1 VFRDHFT
8 LLLGEALAATL
19 LTTEEVFKV
28 ELEIAEVESL
38 ATTTAVSLSLGV
50 LLYTFFT
57 LLVVNA
63 SLFRVGKHLVCVR
76 DFLKLFLG
84 SIRVITVLVRMV
96 LDRQLFECLLNLV
109 FACIPLDA
117 HDFVVIFTR
126 VFWLLLLLLL
136 PLASTATEL
145 LSATTEL
152 LPASKIELKLLGCN
166 ACEAESLD
174 FKIVTNEHSDKQ
186 YKYWFNTCHV
196 FNCQTLTLIK

>member
-1 VFRDHFT
+1 VLGDHFT

-19 LTTEEVFKV
+19 LATEEVFKV

-63 SLFRVGKHLVCVR
+63 SLFGVGKHLVCVR
-76 DFLKLFLG
+76 NFLKLFLG

-136 PLASTATEL
+136 PLASCTEL

-152 LPASKIELKLLGCN
+152 LPASKIELKLLGSN

-174 FKIVTNEHSDKQ
+174 FKIVTNEHGDEQ